1 MLKDKSLTYIS
12 LFSCAGIGC
21 YGFKQEGFHCIA
33 TNELIER
40 RLAVQKA
47 NNKCELDTGYIC
59 GDITLDDTKQKIYT
73 EINKWN
79 KKGNDG
85 VDVVI
90 ATPPCQGI
98 SVINHKKN
106 ENDIQRNS
114 LVIESI
120 EIVERIKPKIF
131 IFENVQ
137 AFEKTY
143 CITNDNE
150 IVRIGEYIRR
160 QLGDEYTISSR
171 ILNFMNYG
179 SNSSRTRTLV
189 IGVLNKFRNSISPFE
204 LFPKYRKEKTLR
216 DVIYKFPELKWG
228 EISSN
233 DFYHAFRTYDKS
245 MIPWIHDLKEGQSA
259 FDNLEAEKRPHRI
272 VDGKIKEN
280 IKKNRDKYTRQ
291 RWDRFVQC
299 VHTRNDQLAA
309 QNTIHPE
316 QDRVFSVRE
325 LMEMMTVPYD
335 FKWLEMS
342 LEELNKL
349 DSDKKRKIYKEHEV
363 NIRQCLGEAVPTEVL
378 RQIAKNILDELT
390 KKRYES
396 VTTKKLITEYNLSN
410 KNALK
415 SFINSDPLNLG
426 ISGLQRVAELCNAK
440 RTENSAFYT
449 NKFIINE
456 IMNGLPDFSK
466 EIIRIIEPSVGAGGF
481 LPLLFAKYGYV
492 KKVIID
498 VIDIDKNSIEILKVL
513 ISKMNIPSNFTINI
527 ICSDFLQYDAVEQ
540 YDLAI
545 GNPPYSKLK
554 DKSEKMKEYLKDNVN
569 KDTSDLAE
577 FFLEKCLRIADY
589 TALVLNKTVLSN
601 GEYTSTRKLLA
612 TMCIDKIIDFG
623 RYGFSELS
631 IETIA
636 LMVNTKKKPST
647 TLIKNLKFNI
657 CLQQKQSYITDCKFP
672 CYLIYR
678 NEKFD
683 AVANKLEFDIF
694 DVFRDRQITKKTVTD
709 IFKKGYIRVIKAR
722 NILDNGNIADIQGYD
737 TYINFEENKHLSV
750 MRYLNDMSVYLTPNM
765 TYKPRVIR
773 NQKDIIPDGSVAVLI
788 PKKSY
793 TLTNEQLNYF
803 STAEYRE
810 FYFIARNMS
819 TQSINV
825 DKTSVFF
832 YGVIKDDK

>member
-1 MLKDKSLTYIS
+1 MLRDKSLTYIS

-21 YGFKQEGFHCIA
+21 YGFQQEGFHCIA

-143 CITNDNE
+143 CVTNDNE
-150 IVRIGEYIRR
+150 VIRIGEYIRR
-160 QLGDEYTISSR
+160 QLGGEYTISSR

-189 IGVLNKFRNSISPFE
+189 IGVLNKYRNSISPYE
-204 LFPKYRKEKTLR
+204 LFPEYKKEKTLR
-216 DVIYKFPELKWG
+216 EVIHEFPKLKWG
-228 EISSN
+228 EIAPE

-245 MIPWIHDLKEGQSA
+245 MRPWIHDLKEGQSA
-259 FDNLEAEKRPHRI
+259 FDNLDAKKRPHRI

-335 FKWLEMS
+335 FKWMELS

-349 DSDKKRKIYKEHEV
+349 DSDKKRKLYKEHEV

-390 KKRYES
+390 KKKYES
-396 VTTKKLITEYNLSN
+396 VTIKKLISEYNLSN

-415 SFINSDPLNLG
+415 AFIDCDPLNLG

-456 IMNGLPDFSK
+456 IMNELPDFSK
-466 EIIRIIEPSVGAGGF
+466 EFIRIIEPSVGAGGF
-481 LPLLFAKYGYV
+481 LPLIFAKYGYV

-498 VIDIDKNSIEILKVL
+498 VIDVDKNSIEILKVL
-513 ISKMNIPSNFTINI
+513 ISKMNIPSNFTVNI
-527 ICSDFLQYDAVEQ
+527 ICSDFLKYDVVER

-554 DKSEKMKEYLKDNVN
+554 DKSTKMKEYLKDNVN

-636 LMVNTKKKPST
+636 LMVNTKKRPSH

-657 CLQQKQSYITDCKFP
+657 CLQQKQSYITDCRFP
-672 CYLIYR
+672 YYLIYR
-678 NEKFD
+678 NKEFD
-683 AVANKLEFDIF
+683 QVADKLEFDVF
-694 DVFRDRQITKKTVTD
+694 DVFRDRQITKKTVTE

-722 NILDNGNIADIQGYD
+722 NILDDGRIEDIPGYD
-737 TYINFEENKHLSV
+737 TYINIEQNKHLSV
-750 MRYLNDMSVYLTPNM
+750 MKYLNDMSVYLTPNM

-773 NQKDIIPDGSVAVLI
+773 NQRDVIPDGSVAVLI
-788 PKKSY
+788 PKNPY
-793 TLTNEQLNYF
+793 ILTDKQLNYF
-803 STAEYRE
+803 STEEYRN